1 MRGEQILKEN
11 KDARIEIRLPI
22 NIKQTLIELA
32 KRRNTTMSK
41 IIYSLILDEIEK
53 ENNNGKN

>member
-1 MRGEQILKEN
+1 MRGEQVLKEN

-22 NIKQTLIELA
+22 NVKQTLVQLA
-32 KRRNTTMSK
+32 KKRNTTMSK

-53 ENNNGKN
+53 ENNNGKS